1 MPRYFVRLAFRGT
14 RYSGWQLQENAI
26 SVQEKLNDAL
36 TVLCGNP
43 ILTTGCGRTDT
54 GVHAREFYAH
64 FDSDDIG
71 PKFLHQLNAILPD
84 DIAVYNI
91 VPVHPHAHARFDAQ
105 SRTYMYFITM
115 IKDPFLKDLAMFG
128 HFNPDLKLLNEASS
142 SLLNYSDFSAFSKSN
157 TQVKTNICTISQ
169 AEWTQTGNTLI
180 FTITADRFLRGMVR
194 AIVGTLIGVGTGKL
208 SLDQFKEIILKGD
221 RKEAGMS
228 VPACGLFLTSVT
240 YSYPV
245 ARPNSES

>member
-36 TVLCGNP
+36 TVLCGYP

-64 FDSDDIG
+64 CDCDEAG

-84 DIAVYNI
+84 DIAVYSI
-91 VPVHPHAHARFDAQ
+91 LPVHPHAHARFDAI
-105 SRTYMYFITM
+105 SRTYKYYITL

-128 HFNPDLKLLNEASS
+128 HFNADLELMNEACI
-142 SLLNYSDFSAFSKSN
+142 SLMSFRDFSSFSKSN
-157 TQVKTNICTISQ
+157 TQVKTNICTISSAGWSQ
-169 AEWTQTGNTLI
+169 ADNTLI

-194 AIVGTLIGVGTGKL
+194 AVVGTLIGVGSGKI
-208 SLDQFKEIILKGD
+208 SVDQFKDIIMKGD
-221 RKEAGMS
+221 RKAAGMS
-228 VPACGLFLTSVT
+228 VPACGLYLTSVT
-240 YSYPV
+240 YPYPV
-245 ARPNSES
+245 TTQHP